1 VSVSADVRLIPLLLV
16 ALVLVACGSASEET
30 GAPASSGQETSG
42 EESAEGEGTAS
53 GGIEPPAEPVDGS
66 DLKPPAILLVYR
78 DEEQKAVRGS
88 YCVDYVDEATGQ
100 GSGVCAD
107 AAMPT
112 YPDAVTSV
120 AGGDQVTFVLPEAV
134 LRPDSVVVIRP
145 LGCTERVL
153 DRLALDPGTGE
164 QSWEVDLE
172 HGAYQLDVF
181 ARFKADDGRT
191 GDVSG
196 SLGLTV
202 AGPKKWDA
210 LGVGGIEPSMEVC
223 EFPA

>member
-1 VSVSADVRLIPLLLV
+1 MTLIPLLLV
-16 ALVLVACGSASEET
+16 ALVLVACGSAEET

-42 EESAEGEGTAS
+42 QESAEGEGTAS
-53 GGIEPPAEPVDGS
+53 GGVEPPAEPVDGS
-66 DLKPPAILLVYR
+66 DLKPPAILLVSETGR
-78 DEEQKAVRGS
+78 QKAVRGS
-88 YCVDYVDEATGQ
+88 YCVDYVNEATGQ

-120 AGGDQVTFVLPEAV
+120 AGGDQVTFVLADAV
-134 LRPDSVVVIRP
+134 FRPDSVVMIRP

-153 DRLALDPGTGE
+153 DKLALDPGTGE
-164 QSWEVDLE
+164 HSWQVDLE

-210 LGVGGIEPSMEVC
+210 LGVGAVQRSMEVC

>member
-1 VSVSADVRLIPLLLV
+1 MSVSADVRLIPLLLV
-16 ALVLVACGSASEET
+16 ALVLVACGSAEET

-53 GGIEPPAEPVDGS
+53 GGIEPPAEPVGGS
-66 DLKPPAILLVYR
+66 DLKPPAILLVSETGR
-78 DEEQKAVRGS
+78 QKAVRGS
-88 YCVDYVDEATGQ
+88 YCVDYVNEATGQ

-120 AGGDQVTFVLPEAV
+120 AGGDRVTFVLADAAF
-134 LRPDSVVVIRP
+134 RPDSVVMIRP

-153 DRLALDPGTGE
+153 DTLALDPGTGE
-164 QSWEVDLE
+164 HTWQVNLE

-210 LGVGGIEPSMEVC
+210 LGVGAVDPSMEVC

>member
-1 VSVSADVRLIPLLLV
+1 VRLISLLLL
-16 ALVLVACGSASEET
+16 ALVLAACGSAAEET
-30 GAPASSGQETSG
+30 GVPASSGQETFG
-42 EESAEGEGTAS
+42 QESAEGEGTAS
-53 GGIEPPAEPVDGS
+53 GGVEPPTEPVDGS
-66 DLKPPAILLVYR
+66 DLKPPAILLVSETGR
-78 DEEQKAVRGS
+78 QKAVQGS

-112 YPDAVTSV
+112 YPAAVTSV
-120 AGGDQVTFVLPEAV
+120 AARDKVTFVLPEA
-134 LRPDSVVVIRP
+134 RFKPDSVVVIRP

-153 DRLALDPGTGE
+153 GKLALDPGTGE
-164 QSWEVDLE
+164 QSWQVDLE

-181 ARFKADDGRT
+181 ARFRADDGRS

-210 LGVGGIEPSMEVC
+210 LGVGDVERSMEVC